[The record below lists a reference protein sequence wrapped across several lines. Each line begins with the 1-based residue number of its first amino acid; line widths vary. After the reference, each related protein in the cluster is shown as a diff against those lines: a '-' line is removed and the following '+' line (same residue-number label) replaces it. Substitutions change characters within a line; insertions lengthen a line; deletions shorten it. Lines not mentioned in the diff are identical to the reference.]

1 MSGVGASALLDV
13 LRAWPEA
20 PEGSV
25 PSDAEALVHAAARHG
40 LAGFVQ
46 HALGLSGWTLDE
58 AVRTRL
64 RREAL
69 GQAAR
74 GMKVKALLLRS
85 LEALAAVG
93 VVPVLLK
100 GHGLAVRLYPEPLQ
114 RATSDVDL
122 LVADAE
128 VDAASRAL
136 VGLGLRALDAREA
149 AHAREHEH
157 HLTFSGAAGLVELH
171 FRALVGYG
179 QALEAEALLV
189 RAQEAELE
197 GRRVRYLRAEDE
209 LVYLSLHA
217 SNHLLQRLSWLFDLK
232 LLGRAHPG
240 LDWERVVEV
249 ARGTAF
255 PHLAWYALEAARRL
269 VGATVPDE
277 ALAALAPP
285 AWQRLLAARF
295 FTAERLLETELMN
308 HKPAWVAAKLLLAP
322 RLLPMARYTARRLRE
337 DGLDAL
343 RSR

>member
-1 MSGVGASALLDV
+1 
-13 LRAWPEA
+13 
-20 PEGSV
+20 
-25 PSDAEALVHAAARHG
+25 
-40 LAGFVQ
+40 
-46 HALGLSGWTLDE
+46 
-58 AVRTRL
+58 VRTRL

-69 GQAAR
+69 AQAAR
-74 GMKVKALLLRS
+74 GMRVKALLLRS
-85 LEALAAVG
+85 LDALAAAG
-93 VVPVLLK
+93 LVPVLLK

-128 VDAASRAL
+128 VAAASRVL
-136 VGLGLRALDAREA
+136 EGLGLRPLGEKAA

-179 QALEAEALLV
+179 QALEAEALLA
-189 RAQEAELE
+189 RAEEAVLE

-209 LVYLSLHA
+209 LVYLAIHA
-217 SNHLLQRLSWLFDLK
+217 SNHLLQRLAWLFDLK
-232 LLGRAHPG
+232 LLVLARPG
-240 LDWERVVEV
+240 LDWRRVVEV

-269 VGATVPDE
+269 VGAPVPDE
-277 ALAALAPP
+277 ALEALAPP
-285 AWQRLLAARF
+285 AWQRTLAARF

-308 HKPAWVAAKLLLAP
+308 HKPAWVAAKLVLAP
-322 RLLPMARYTARRLRE
+322 RLLPMARYTVRRLRE
-337 DGLDAL
+337 DGLAAL